1 MAKATI
7 TAVNKKYTTSEGQT
21 ATSEFKF
28 SQPLDNSADVVVRLT
43 GIGAQ
48 KDKDFGVLEYE
59 ILGVANNTTA
69 IPLSD
74 TFNKNAG
81 TITLPKGSTGLKLKS
96 LIKNDLIAGEQNE
109 SLVFSVQQAPSASK
123 VLENSYYV
131 TSTATIKETLSLAK
145 ISVDTKW
152 YNDRVNADA
161 TKIGNAINSIYKNN
175 LEYAVSDASEKFTFK
190 ESVTTATLTEDANGV
205 ATASSYKYAIGAFK
219 LSTPLDKKAVISVQ
233 VEGQGAD
240 LAEDTAGS
248 LQALVTYTEKIAN
261 GNTIQHT
268 DKAIAITNG
277 RLELPGGTTS
287 FKLAVALKG
296 DNITE
301 QQAEKLNFKVAQVSG
316 NLKDSYY
323 VNVVT
328 EVVDREVAATSTT
341 TFSQATA
348 ENKTGTDGQDIFN
361 LYSVTYDA
369 NGDATVQNNAN
380 STPFKT
386 THDVITQ
393 FGTGDVIKL
402 SDTVQRYS
410 IREVTLADFTEDST
424 VTTSNPDKLF
434 DTLGNLKYDEHFPNG
449 TGSIL
454 KIVEDAQTVW
464 LLIDT
469 NANGIMD
476 TRDRDTAGNTGNAGG
491 VNDRYDTLIKVT
503 GTAPQG
509 QTLTDLI
516 TGESFITE

>member
-48 KDKDFGVLEYE
+48 KDKDFGALKYE
-59 ILGVANNTTA
+59 ILGVSGSTVV
-69 IPLSD
+69 ILP
-74 TFNKNAG
+74 KNAG
-81 TITLPKGSTGLKLKS
+81 TITLPKGSTGLKLMS
-96 LIKNDLIAGEQNE
+96 DIKADSIAGEQNE

-152 YNDRVNADA
+152 YNDRVGAASSSNTANIDY
-161 TKIGNAINSIYKNN
+161 T
-175 LEYAVSDASEKFTFK
+175 VSDASEKFTFQ
-190 ESVTTATLTEDANGV
+190 ESAPTATLTEDANGV
-205 ATASSYKYAIGAFK
+205 ATASTYKYAIGAFK

-240 LAEDTAGS
+240 LAEDTVGS
-248 LQALVTYTEKIAN
+248 LQALVTYTEKFGN
-261 GNTIQHT
+261 GTTTQHV
-268 DKAIAITNG
+268 DKAIPITNG
-277 RLELPGGTTS
+277 RLTLPDGTTS

-296 DNITE
+296 DNVTE

-341 TFSQATA
+341 TFNQATA
-348 ENKTGTDGQDIFN
+348 ESKAGTDGQDIFN

-369 NGDATVQNNAN
+369 DGNATVHSNAN
-380 STPFKT
+380 STPFKS
-386 THDVITQ
+386 THDLITN

-410 IREVTLADFTEDST
+410 IREVTLADFTEDSA
-424 VTTSNPDKLF
+424 VTTSNTDKLF
-434 DTLGNLKYDEHFPNG
+434 DTLDNLKYDEHFPNG

-476 TRDRDTAGNTGNAGG
+476 TRDRGNGSAGG
-491 VNDRYDTLIKVT
+491 MDDKYDTLIKVT
-503 GTAPQG
+503 GTAPAG